1 MPGIG
6 RLGVV
11 LTVVALLLPGAT
23 ARSSPASNM
32 LTESCAACHGHDGM
46 GHGRPLIPI
55 IAGMPAAHIEEAIYA
70 YVDGARQCVRIE
82 EMCETVSALSENEVR
97 ELASHYAAM
106 PRRASE
112 EPFDPALAAEGEAL
126 HASRCAMCHLRPD
139 DDDVALGL
147 GIPLHGQR
155 KEYIRFAIEAY
166 MQGER
171 LSLLDGMAE
180 EIRVLKPGEL
190 SALVNYYAS
199 YRAK

>member
-1 MPGIG
+1 MVAA
-6 RLGVV
+6 L
-11 LTVVALLLPGAT
+11 ALLGAT
-23 ARSSPASNM
+23 AGSSFASDT
-32 LTESCAACHGHDGM
+32 LTEPCAACHGQDGM

-70 YVDGARQCVRIE
+70 YVDGARECVRIQ
-82 EMCETVSALSENEVR
+82 EMCETVSALSEDEVTA
-97 ELASHYAAM
+97 LANHYAAM
-106 PRRASE
+106 PRRASAE
-112 EPFDPALAAEGEAL
+112 AFDPTLAKEGEAL

-139 DDDVALGL
+139 DEDVALGL

-199 YRAK
+199 YRATE